1 MTRVVG
7 DMLSMCMQL
16 AARERLSR
24 PAARGAP
31 MRPPAAPR
39 GPPMRLPPPPAPPK
53 RGASAASANDLLGL
67 GDGWDDAGGGGGG
80 GSPVSTA
87 SAASAFSSG
96 VQAMQCHPNGEQAA
110 RW

>member
-1 MTRVVG
+1 MRV
-7 DMLSMCMQL
+7 QL

-39 GPPMRLPPPPAPPK
+39 GPSMRLPPPPAPPK
-53 RGASAASANDLLGL
+53 RGAAASSADDLLGL

-80 GSPVSTA
+80 SPVSTA
-87 SAASAFSSG
+87 SATSAFSSG
-96 VQAMQCHPNGEQAA
+96 VHHSV
-110 RW
+110 RI